1 MIDLTNVTHHRSI
14 EEITDVLCNKTQ
26 NTDKGFFRTV
36 VAYFL
41 GKMAGT
47 MRANISTKDRGNI
60 PVNIYALTLANS
72 GFGKG
77 YSVSILENDFISS
90 FKKRFLTETMPTIS
104 EQHLWDIAND
114 KAIQQGT
121 DAQIE
126 FDRLNGE
133 YNRLGAYPFTF
144 DSGTSPAV
152 KQLRQK
158 LLMAA
163 CGSINLQIDE
173 IGSNLVNNTEVL
185 NTFLELYDQ
194 GVVKQK
200 LTKNTAENVR
210 GEDYDGKTPTNML
223 LFGTP
228 VKLLDGSITED
239 QFYSFLEIGYARRCI
254 FGIGHCDRK
263 AYHTLTPQEIFARL
277 IQSSNSQTISYWE
290 SKFHSLADPA
300 MYNWE
305 MTMDDSVAI
314 KLLEYKINCEK
325 LADSLAEHEEIRKAE
340 LSHRYFKALKLAG
353 AYAFVDQSQM
363 ITLEHLLQAI
373 KLIEESGTAFQSIL
387 TREKAY
393 MKLAKYIANIGM
405 EVTHAD
411 LTEALSFYK
420 SSSSA
425 RNEMMLLAQAWGYKQ
440 HIIIKKSYLDG
451 IEFFKGETLK
461 ETDLD
466 NLILSYS
473 DHFAY
478 NYLNDTAPF
487 DQLEN
492 LMKADQMHWANHHFK
507 NGHRTEENA
516 ICGFNCVVLD
526 VDGGISLN
534 TVHDLLKDYKFAT
547 YTTKRHTPENNRFR
561 VIIPINYVLEL
572 DSDDYKE
579 FMNNIM
585 NWLPFKTDESANQ
598 RSKKWETNS
607 KGTFFVNQNG
617 KLLDALMF
625 IPKTSKNEQ
634 YQKEFQKIE
643 SMDNLERWFAQRIA
657 TGNRNNQMIKYALLL
672 VDSGLSQLDVEKKVK
687 AFNKR
692 LSNPLSDDELSATIF
707 TTVAKKYI

>member
-1 MIDLTNVTHHRSI
+1 MEAT
-14 EEITDVLCNKTQ
+14 EE
-26 NTDKGFFRTV
+26 NTDE
-36 VAYFL
+36 
-41 GKMAGT
+41 
-47 MRANISTKDRGNI
+47 I
-60 PVNIYALTLANS
+60 
-72 GFGKG
+72 
-77 YSVSILENDFISS
+77 VSIWKGNSANGYFIN
-90 FKKRFLTETMPTIS
+90 P
-104 EQHLWDIAND
+104 
-114 KAIQQGT
+114 
-121 DAQIE
+121 
-126 FDRLNGE
+126 
-133 YNRLGAYPFTF
+133 
-144 DSGTSPAV
+144 
-152 KQLRQK
+152 
-158 LLMAA
+158 
-163 CGSINLQIDE
+163 
-173 IGSNLVNNTEVL
+173 
-185 NTFLELYDQ
+185 
-194 GVVKQK
+194 
-200 LTKNTAENVR
+200 
-210 GEDYDGKTPTNML
+210 
-223 LFGTP
+223 
-228 VKLLDGSITED
+228 
-239 QFYSFLEIGYARRCI
+239 
-254 FGIGHCDRK
+254 
-263 AYHTLTPQEIFARL
+263 
-277 IQSSNSQTISYWE
+277 
-290 SKFHSLADPA
+290 
-300 MYNWE
+300 
-305 MTMDDSVAI
+305 
-314 KLLEYKINCEK
+314 LLEYKINCEK

-487 DQLEN
+487 DQLES